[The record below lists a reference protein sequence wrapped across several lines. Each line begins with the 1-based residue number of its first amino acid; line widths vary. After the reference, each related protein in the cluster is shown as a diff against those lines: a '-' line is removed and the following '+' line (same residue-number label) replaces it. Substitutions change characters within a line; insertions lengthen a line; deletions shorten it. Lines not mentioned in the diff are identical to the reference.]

1 MDCWLTYISWIDV
14 GRLLVANNN
23 DKTTINMARN
33 PKAKDNLR
41 PFPKGVSG
49 NPEGRPKSLAKVIKG
64 MPDDAKSEIYGVL
77 HRAISLSCYE
87 DAKTYIDQVTNDKRL
102 GKYGFIFQ
110 VALKSLSGPLAWFTL
125 NDILDRLIGKPR
137 VQAELRM
144 RQPRNYIVIDGPDVG
159 NKIKPGDFVVHVTS
173 REEAEMIM
181 NIGNPDV

>member
-1 MDCWLTYISWIDV
+1 
-14 GRLLVANNN
+14 
-23 DKTTINMARN
+23 MARN

-49 NPEGRPKSLAKVIKG
+49 NPAGRPKSLANVIEG
-64 MPDDAKSEIYGVL
+64 MSDDARTEIYGVL
-77 HRAISLSCYE
+77 HHAISLRCYAE
-87 DAKTYIDQVTNDKRL
+87 AKEYIDQATNDKRL
-102 GKYGFIFQ
+102 GKYGFVFQ
-110 VALKSLSGPLAWFTL
+110 VALKSLYGPLGWFTL

-137 VQAELRM
+137 VQAEFRM

-159 NKIKPGDFVVHVTS
+159 DKIQPGDFVVHVSS